1 MPTYK
6 SASFPLVTAVAFQIV
21 QGFTIALAVSK
32 TGYMNRSV
40 SCPTTLLQSVAR
52 SLVEDA
58 ILLIFPTKNALH
70 HKSLS
75 ELFLLVAM

>member
-1 MPTYK
+1 
-6 SASFPLVTAVAFQIV
+6 
-21 QGFTIALAVSK
+21 
-32 TGYMNRSV
+32 MNRSV